1 MNKVF
6 NLRQTVIIQSLWLF
20 RVSHYLN
27 GQLCLVA
34 RLLCQILNDGI
45 NKANFCLFQIKQ
57 ISLTEVKKPFL
68 SYNIFAY
75 CQLYLTCI
83 DILFTVEI
91 EVYGFFRAVTLKNPL
106 DRGKQ
111 LSLVSL

>member
-1 MNKVF
+1 MMA
-6 NLRQTVIIQSLWLF
+6 
-20 RVSHYLN
+20 Y
-27 GQLCLVA
+27 
-34 RLLCQILNDGI
+34 
-45 NKANFCLFQIKQ
+45 KANFCLFQIKQ

-83 DILFTVEI
+83 DILFKVEI
-91 EVYGFFRAVTLKNPL
+91 QSCRAVTLKNPL
-106 DRGKQ
+106 DQRKQ